1 MKVHPL
7 DADKNTDTATILVV
21 DDDALI
27 NIGTIDMVEDLG
39 HRALEAYSAQEAL
52 EILAGPEKIDI
63 LLTDYG
69 MPGMTGVE
77 LAARAREMR
86 PNLHVLLASGYA
98 ELPDGASTDFP
109 RLAKPYQQS
118 ELQELVSQV
127 LRSGRA

>member
-1 MKVHPL
+1 M

-39 HRALEAYSAQEAL
+39 HRALEAYSAKEAL
-52 EILAGPEKIDI
+52 DILAGPEKIDI

-69 MPGMTGVE
+69 MPGMTGLE
-77 LAARAREMR
+77 LAERARELR
-86 PNLHVLLASGYA
+86 PNLQVLLASGYA
-98 ELPDGASTDFP
+98 ELPDGLSTNFP

-118 ELQELVSQV
+118 ELAELVSQM
-127 LRSGRA
+127 LGSAQA